1 VTRGRESPSWH
12 VRPPGSWRR
21 SAAGLALCVAL
32 GTAAVTCEP
41 LGSVPETRVLA
52 EFGIFYGGQVQ
63 ERQDIPLEVDA
74 TRQRQGFRL
83 QLAPAPDRALEVRW
97 ELGMPGAGRAVP
109 DSQGRKARPRKVQ
122 LGQAHW
128 RPGTPAFEQVLQ
140 FSPGD
145 PLGLWNI
152 RVLVGSQVVIDR
164 PFEVYDGARRAR
176 ASKAHAAKDA
186 GF

>member
-1 VTRGRESPSWH
+1 MT
-12 VRPPGSWRR
+12 RR
-21 SAAGLALCVAL
+21 SASSAWHIRTFGAWSRAAAAWACVGLGSAH
-32 GTAAVTCEP
+32 TACEP
-41 LGSVPETRVLA
+41 WGSAPEARVAA

-63 ERQDIPLEVDA
+63 QRQDIPLEVDA
-74 TRQRQGFRL
+74 SRQRQGFRL
-83 QLAPAPDRALEVRW
+83 QLTPPPDRALEVRW
-97 ELGMPGAGRAVP
+97 ELGMPGSGRTVL

-128 RPGTPAFEQVLQ
+128 RPGAAAFEQLLQ

-152 RVLVGSQVVIDR
+152 RVMVGRQVVIDR
-164 PFEVYDGARRAR
+164 PFLVYDGIRRAR
-176 ASKAHAAKDA
+176 ATKARSAKDA